1 MRKIL
6 LFGLFI
12 FTLGMGSVA
21 AQEATIPQVP
31 NGNQYQL
38 QEIASGFTRPLLAI
52 GANDGSNRLF
62 IVEQGGRIW
71 VMVNGKVEKQPF
83 LDVSGIV
90 SVDSNER
97 GLLGLAFHPQ
107 YKTNGIFFINYTD
120 VDGNTVVARYS
131 TLASN
136 ANVADPN
143 SASYVIQ
150 IKQPYPNHNG
160 GNIAFGPDGYLYIGM
175 GDGGSQGD
183 PQGNGQNP
191 KALLA
196 KILRLDIDSA
206 QPYAAPKDNPF
217 ASDENFAP
225 EVWAMGLRNP
235 WRFSFDRATGDLYIG
250 DVGQNQWE
258 EVNFQAA
265 GQGGLNYGWNIME
278 ATHRYSGE
286 PVKDGLIAPI
296 AEYSHANGGCSIT
309 GGYVYRGETLKAL
322 NGVYLFADY
331 CSGKIWSTFRD
342 AAGTWQTNP
351 FIDTD
356 FAISSFGQDDAG
368 ELYVIN
374 QGGSILKL
382 VAAS

>member
-12 FTLGMGSVA
+12 FTLGMGSVT

-107 YKTNGIFFINYTD
+107 YKTNGVFFINYTD

-143 SASYVIQ
+143 SASFVIQ

-217 ASDENFAP
+217 ASDASFAP

-235 WRFSFDRATGDLYIG
+235 WRFSFDRVTGDLYIG

-368 ELYVIN
+368 DLYVIN

>member
-12 FTLGMGSVA
+12 FTLGMGSIA

-38 QEIASGFTRPLLAI
+38 QEIAGGFTRPLLAI

-107 YKTNGIFFINYTD
+107 YKTNGVFFINYTD

-217 ASDENFAP
+217 ASDANFAP

-322 NGVYLFADY
+322 NRVYLFADY

-342 AAGTWQTNP
+342 AAGAWQTNP